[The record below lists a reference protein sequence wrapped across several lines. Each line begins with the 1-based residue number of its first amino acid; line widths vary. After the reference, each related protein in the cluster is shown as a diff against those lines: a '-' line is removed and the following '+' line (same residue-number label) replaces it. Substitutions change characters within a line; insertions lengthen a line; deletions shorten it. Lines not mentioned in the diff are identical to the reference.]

1 MDLMD
6 FLKVTNLKLKTIST
20 FNFIRSILAITP
32 FIEAI
37 IAIVTKQN
45 GKWTKW

>member
-1 MDLMD
+1 MD

-20 FNFIRSILAITP
+20 FNFTSCVLSLKP
-32 FIEAI
+32 FMEAI